1 MNKKQKSI
9 TNKLYSVV
17 LIALLVLVWQVLSMS
32 GVIPAFMLPSPKQ
45 VLDAFLSEFPVL
57 IGHSC
62 VTLQEAFLG
71 LGIGIVLSVLL
82 AFWMEQCAVIR
93 KAVYPILVISQTIPV
108 VAIAPLLVLWLGY
121 GIAPKITLVVM
132 TCFFPITVALL
143 GGFQSADPDAILLL
157 KAMGANDLQIWWHVK
172 LPAAVPSFFSGL
184 KISVS
189 YSVVGA
195 VIAEWL
201 GGSNGLGV
209 YMTRV
214 RKAYAFD
221 NMFAVIF
228 WIILISLLLIWLLD
242 LLERK
247 TRPWEKERNQKS

>member
-1 MNKKQKSI
+1 M
-9 TNKLYSVV
+9 
-17 LIALLVLVWQVLSMS
+17 LIS
-32 GVIPAFMLPSPKQ
+32 
-45 VLDAFLSEFPVL
+45 
-57 IGHSC
+57 HSY

-71 LGIGIVLSVLL
+71 LGIGIAMSFVLALV
-82 AFWMEQCAVIR
+82 MDQCTLIR

-143 GGFQSADPDAILLL
+143 SGFQSADPDAILLL
-157 KAMGANDLQIWWHVK
+157 KAMGASRLQIWRHVK
-172 LPAAVPSFFSGL
+172 LPAAIPSFFSGL

-189 YSVVGA
+189 YSVVSA

-201 GGSNGLGV
+201 GGTSGLGV

-228 WIILISLLLIWLLD
+228 WVILISLLLIWLLD
-242 LLERK
+242 VLERR
-247 TRPWEKERNQKS
+247 TRPWEKQK